1 MPEQR
6 LLFEKTGRAI
16 YISHLDLMR
25 TFQRI
30 FARAGVTVK
39 HSEGFN
45 PRPKISIALPL
56 SLGQESVCEILDFCL
71 VSGSALEELPEKLN
85 AVSPEG
91 IRITKAYDASRKP
104 KEIYWVKILGQME
117 YDSGAPEN
125 IENSLNDF
133 FAQKSIVI
141 KKKSKSGISD
151 FDIVPCINSVGFE
164 KTSHNTVTVN
174 AVITA
179 QNPALNPENLMAAL
193 RQLSPDLA
201 PDFTKFRRIEI
212 FDKDGEIFR

>member
-45 PRPKISIALPL
+45 PRPKISRALPL

-71 VSGSALEELPEKLN
+71 VSGSALEELPDKLN

-91 IRITKAYDASRKP
+91 IRIIKAYNAVRKP

-117 YDSGAPEN
+117 YDSGAPED
-125 IENSLNDF
+125 IEKKLNDF

-151 FDIVPCINSVGFE
+151 FDIVPCINSVRFE
-164 KTSHNTVTVN
+164 KTSHKTVTVN

-193 RQLSPDLA
+193 RQLSPELA
-201 PDFTKFRRIEI
+201 PDFTKFRRIEV